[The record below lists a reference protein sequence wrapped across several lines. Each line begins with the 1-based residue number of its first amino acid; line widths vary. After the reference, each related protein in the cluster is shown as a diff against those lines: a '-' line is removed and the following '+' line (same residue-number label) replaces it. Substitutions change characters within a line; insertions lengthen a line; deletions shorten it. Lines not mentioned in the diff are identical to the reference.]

1 MKRSKLIFLVLAV
14 LSAWLFLAKPIYAA
28 LQRGADLQVTIN
40 GIECTVDEVYD
51 IVPSY
56 IVNPEDCDR
65 DEVIERINEEVTT
78 PQSPQVPSCS
88 ETGGDCSPT
97 NKPIETSSDSAPV
110 VQLNI
115 VVLAVGLGLVAI
127 IDQVILEGAIIR
139 AIVGGGGRII
149 NILKSLFRL

>member
-1 MKRSKLIFLVLAV
+1 MVLAI
-14 LSAWLFLAKPIYAA
+14 LSAWLFLAKPVYSA
-28 LQRGADLQVTIN
+28 LQRGADLRVTIN
-40 GIECTVDEVYD
+40 GIQCTVDEVYD

-78 PQSPQVPSCS
+78 PLPSQVPSCS
-88 ETGGDCSPT
+88 ETSGDCGPT
-97 NKPIETSSDSAPV
+97 NKPIDTPSDSAPV
-110 VQLNI
+110 VQLNV

-127 IDQVILEGAIIR
+127 IDQIILGGTIVR
-139 AIVGGGGRII
+139 AILGGGGRIL